1 MPLNRCRE
9 TVIMNTIC
17 VILILLAGITR
28 IYMSGQTAYSY
39 NSIIMMLFLAAIIIW
54 FFQLRRRL
62 LQPYVRRNL
71 MAAALLMI
79 FWIAIRT
86 IKYEFLFPLE
96 HISVRYAWY
105 LYYIPFIF
113 IPLLMFLSVLYIGKP
128 YNSPISRLW
137 NLLYIPAVL
146 LGTGIL
152 TNDIHQSAFYFPGGF
167 GNWNNDSYVYG
178 PVYYG
183 VMIWVGTLFVAM
195 LVIALSRCAVPANR
209 KKIWIP
215 LLPLSFG
222 VIYTVLYILYSD
234 NILRLILTFP
244 EMGCFLFAAYM
255 ESLIVV
261 HLFPSNDKYSDCWN
275 ASSIGAGI
283 MDMNGT
289 IHYKSRHSVPVTE
302 EQVREAERRDV
313 YLVDGNV
320 VLRSHRIHGGFCYW
334 NKDIS
339 EINKLN
345 RMLEDIGNVLSE
357 ENIMLEAENKIREE
371 RIRISRQNALYDSI
385 AGKVSPQLDIISRLL
400 DKPADTEE
408 EFIENMKYACI
419 LNAYVKR
426 YSNLL
431 LLSHQNRRIDSGELG
446 LAITESLEYVQQ
458 CGVKTYIICNG
469 NQKFDGDIILTAYEL
484 FENVLE
490 TVIPGADAVF
500 VNMDTCADGLTLSLE
515 INTYIDKNSHV
526 EIGSDMIETGRLA
539 ECGGR
544 LRVTIEQNT
553 IYVILSLP
561 AGGESV

>member
-1 MPLNRCRE
+1 MPLNRCRK

-17 VILILLAGITR
+17 VMLVLLAGITR
-28 IYMSGQTAYSY
+28 IYMSRKTAYSY
-39 NSIIMMLFLAAIIIW
+39 NCIIMVLFSVAIIIW

-86 IKYEFLFPLE
+86 IKYEFLFPRE

-113 IPLLMFLSVLYIGKP
+113 IPLLMFLSVLYIGRP
-128 YNSPISRLW
+128 YNSPISRWW
-137 NLLYIPAVL
+137 NLLYIPAVM

-152 TNDIHQSAFYFPGGF
+152 TNDIHQSAFFFPGGF

-215 LLPLSFG
+215 LLPLAFG

-261 HLFPSNDKYSDCWN
+261 HLFPSNDKYSDFWN

-289 IHYKSRHSVPVTE
+289 IHYKSRHSVPVSQE
-302 EQVREAERRDV
+302 LVRRAESQDV
-313 YLVDGNV
+313 YLEDGNI

-371 RIRISRQNALYDSI
+371 RIRISRQNVLYDSI

-446 LAITESLEYVQQ
+446 LAITESLEYVQLY
-458 CGVKTYIICNG
+458 GVKTHILCDG
-469 NQKFDGDIILTAYEL
+469 NQMFDREKILISYEL

-490 TVIPGADAVF
+490 LVIPGADAIL
-500 VNMDTCADGLTLSLE
+500 VNMNTCADGLTLSIELNTHIE
-515 INTYIDKNSHV
+515 IES
-526 EIGSDMIETGRLA
+526 GMIADDRIA

-544 LRVTIEQNT
+544 LTVTTEQNT

-561 AGGESV
+561 AGGEIA